1 MAVAVLALRVLGPE
15 QGCTHAA
22 ANFDANFWARTPLK
36 RREIITK
43 MHRSE
48 KWSLAE
54 GAQSSKGNEGGVGA
68 GECHARECFT

>member
-1 MAVAVLALRVLGPE
+1 MKHNHVMWRGRTACISVAVAVLALRVLGPE
-15 QGCTHAA
+15 HGCTHAA
-22 ANFDANFWARTPLK
+22 ANFDENVWARTPLK

-54 GAQSSKGNEGGVGA
+54 GAQS
-68 GECHARECFT
+68 